1 MLRFFVHVPCSIC
14 SILQKNARS
23 FLPNKFVLLQ
33 TETRVQVELWLYTL
47 NITTE
52 YRDIY
57 IFYNKE
63 IGILGMNG
71 EGHSKCCVIMATNLP
86 PLRILIFQS
95 EICHKI
101 DQMNR

>member
-33 TETRVQVELWLYTL
+33 TETRVQVELWLNTL

-63 IGILGMNG
+63 IGIYNSYSDLQENITIK
-71 EGHSKCCVIMATNLP
+71 S
-86 PLRILIFQS
+86 
-95 EICHKI
+95 
-101 DQMNR
+101 